1 MPTTTAPTDLDLG
14 TLVEAT
20 PAHRDRTVDAVRALC
35 IVVVVLWHWVFSI
48 THVRANGAL
57 TMPNPVDEIPLGWAL
72 TWVLQVMPAFFVV
85 GGFANLASWERLERD
100 GRARAARADAG
111 GPRAGGPS
119 TWRAFA
125 GGRMARLWKPLA
137 LVVAAWA
144 VGDTMARALLGTPSV
159 LHWGMV
165 VFVPLWF
172 IGAYGAVLLLAPA
185 TIAAHRRH
193 PVLTLA
199 GLATVVAAADGLR
212 FATGEDRWGYLTTA
226 AVWVTAHQLGYLWRD
241 GTVLAWG
248 RRAHVGMV
256 AGAAGV
262 LALLTTAGPYP
273 ASMVAVR
280 GGGVSNMFPTT
291 APIAVLAVLQLGL
304 ICLLRP
310 GLERWLARRRPW
322 TAVVAVN
329 AVAMTVF
336 GWHMT
341 ALVAVIGALR
351 AFGYT
356 LPAETSTTWWLLR
369 PVWLVLPGLVLAGL
383 LAVFARFELPKAA
396 APAPVTPRR

>member
-1 MPTTTAPTDLDLG
+1 MTTSPTPTDLDLG

-48 THVRANGAL
+48 THVRADGAL
-57 TMPNPVDEIPLGWAL
+57 TMPNPIDEIPLGWAL

-100 GRARAARADAG
+100 RRA
-111 GPRAGGPS
+111 
-119 TWRAFA
+119 TWRTYAA
-125 GGRMARLWKPLA
+125 GRMARLWKPLA
-137 LVVAAWA
+137 LVVASWA
-144 VGDTMARALLGTPSV
+144 VLDTLARALLGTPSV

-199 GLATVVAAADGLR
+199 GLATTVAAADVLR
-212 FATGEDRWGYLTTA
+212 FTTGEDRWGYLTTA

-241 GTVLAWG
+241 GTVLARG
-248 RRAHVGMV
+248 RRAHLAMV
-256 AGAAGV
+256 AGAAVV
-262 LALLTTAGPYP
+262 LAVLTTVGPYP

-356 LPAETSTTWWLLR
+356 LPADTSTTWWLLR

-383 LAVFARFELPKAA
+383 LAVFARFELPKPSALKTPTPKVST
-396 APAPVTPRR
+396 APTTVRR